1 MPTEIRPTHYSGP
14 GWLTLRLARW
24 LFLPAQRF
32 GINRL
37 TVKLAK
43 IAIWIADQAK
53 FTNGR

>member
-1 MPTEIRPTHYSGP
+1 MCSSD
-14 GWLTLRLARW
+14 LRLARW